1 MRGSIVRRGAKWA
14 VIVDVDRDAKGG
26 RKQRWHSGYRT
37 KRDASR
43 ALTEI
48 LVSLQHGDY
57 VEPSKQTVEGFM
69 SEWLNATKATVR
81 PSTWTSYRLI
91 VDSHIVPGLG
101 AIPLQQL
108 APSMLNAFYVELL
121 ASGRRDGKGGLSART
136 VRYVH
141 MILRRSL
148 SQAVHW
154 QRLTRNVADQA
165 DPPHPQRGQEMRT
178 WTALELRTFFEHVSS
193 DRFYAAFVLAG
204 TTGMR
209 RGEVLGLRWRDLDL
223 DAGRA
228 AIRQTLLSVGYAVQ
242 FSTPKTAK
250 GRRSI
255 ALDPV
260 TVASLREHR
269 RRQLEERLAFGRGY
283 GDQDL
288 VFVREDGSP
297 VHPEYFSERFERAEK
312 DAGMPRIRLHDLRHT
327 HATLALQAGVHAKV
341 VSERLGHATV
351 GITLDTYSHAIPA
364 MEEEAAARVAA
375 IVFGADVCNPFA
387 IVPDKE
393 RIRLTRSRI
402 RT

>member
-14 VIVDVDRDAKGG
+14 VIVDVGRDAAGH
-26 RKQRWHSGYRT
+26 RKQRWHSGFET

-48 LVSLQHGDY
+48 LGRLQNGSY
-57 VEPSKQTVEGFM
+57 VEPSKQTVSGFM
-69 SEWLNATKATVR
+69 REWLNATRATVR
-81 PSTWTSYRLI
+81 PSTWASYRLM
-91 VDSHIVPGLG
+91 VEAHIVPGLG
-101 AIPLQQL
+101 AVSLQQL
-108 APSMLNAFYVELL
+108 APPILNAFYAELL
-121 ASGRRDGKGGLSART
+121 ASGRRNGKGGLSART

-148 SQAVHW
+148 SEAVRW

-165 DPPHPQRGQEMRT
+165 DPPHPHANREMRT
-178 WTALELRTFFEHVSS
+178 WTAFELRSFLEHVSPH
-193 DRFYAAFVLAG
+193 RFYAAFVLAG

-228 AIRQTLLSVGYAVQ
+228 AISQTLLSVGYTVF

-255 ALDPV
+255 ALDAV

-269 RRQLEERLAFGRGY
+269 RRQLKERLAFGAGY

-288 VFVREDGSP
+288 VFVREDGTP
-297 VHPEYFSERFERAEK
+297 VHPDYFSERFERAGK
-312 DAGMPRIRLHDLRHT
+312 DAGLPRIRLHDLRHT
-327 HATLALQAGVHAKV
+327 HATLALQAGVHPKV

-364 MEEEAAARVAA
+364 MEEEAAARIAA
-375 IVFGADVCNPFA
+375 IVFGA
-387 IVPDKE
+387 
-393 RIRLTRSRI
+393 
-402 RT
+402 

>member
-1 MRGSIVRRGAKWA
+1 VRGSIVRRGKKWA
-14 VIVDVDRDAKGG
+14 VIVDVACDAKGH
-26 RKQRWHSGYRT
+26 RKQRWHSGFET

-48 LVSLQHGDY
+48 LASLQAGAY
-57 VEPSKQTVEGFM
+57 VEPSKQTVAGFM
-69 SEWLNATKATVR
+69 REWLSATKATVR
-81 PSTWTSYRLI
+81 PSTWASYRLM
-91 VDSHIVPGLG
+91 VESHIVPGLG
-101 AIPLQQL
+101 AMSLQQL
-108 APSMLNAFYVELL
+108 APSMLNAFYAELL

-141 MILRRSL
+141 MIVRRSL

-165 DPPHPQRGQEMRT
+165 DPPHPHAGQEMRT
-178 WTALELRTFFEHVSS
+178 WTALELRTFFEHVST

-228 AIRQTLLSVGYAVQ
+228 AIRQTLLSVGYAVL

-255 ALDPV
+255 ALDAV

-297 VHPEYFSERFERAEK
+297 VHPDYFSERFERAEK
-312 DAGMPRIRLHDLRHT
+312 DAGLPRIRLHDLRHT

-375 IVFGADVCNPFA
+375 IVFGA
-387 IVPDKE
+387 
-393 RIRLTRSRI
+393 
-402 RT
+402 